1 MIALVARVAEETN
14 YTGTQFDAVMDR
26 VKEIC

>member
-1 MIALVARVAEETN
+1 MIALVARVAEETH
-14 YTGTQFDAVMDR
+14 YMRRQFDAVMDI

>member
-1 MIALVARVAEETN
+1 MIAVVARVAEETN
-14 YTGTQFDAVMDR
+14 YMRRQFDTVMDG